1 MANPLRCAIYT
12 RKSTEEG
19 LEQAFNS
26 LDAQREACA
35 AYILSQAGEGW
46 VAAPDYYDD
55 GGISGGTM
63 ARPALLRL
71 LAEVEAGRIQIIVVY
86 KVDRLTRSLADF
98 AKIVEIL
105 DKSKAS
111 FVSVTQAFNTT
122 TSMGRLTLNVLLS
135 FAQFEREVTGER
147 IRDKIAASK
156 QKGMWMGGPV
166 PLGYDVRD
174 KLLIPNAAEA
184 ATVRRIF
191 ERYLDTGSLVDA
203 AEALARDD
211 IVGKLRIMSSGRVVG
226 GQPFNR
232 GGLAHLLRNPLYIGK
247 VRHRD
252 QVFDGAHQAIIDQP
266 LWDAVQAKLDAN
278 LAAPRGRRNTRHRS
292 LLAGIAFDG
301 LGRRLSPS
309 HAVARGKRFRYYIT
323 HRNEVSDDQPQW
335 RLPAHDLEHVTAT
348 ALANW
353 LDHADAAAA
362 NLLPDLEASDYVAI
376 AKAARRMASNVR
388 DGEPAARYDA
398 IMALVTRVDV
408 ADEAVTLV
416 IRWAPIVDTQ
426 HPLAD
431 ASATIVTPASR
442 VRRGD
447 DIRLVIGGADPGANR
462 DQRLVDLIVEAR
474 VAYQHLLTST
484 APSLDVVAAEH
495 GHSRKHFSRLLR
507 LATLAPDI
515 VAAILDGRQPAQLS
529 RTGLLAAPEVPLGWR
544 EQRVAL
550 GFG

>member
-71 LAEVEAGRIQIIVVY
+71 LAEVEAGRIQVIVVY

-105 DKSKAS
+105 DRSKAS

-174 KLLIPNAAEA
+174 KLLIPNAGEA
-184 ATVRRIF
+184 AMVRRIF
-191 ERYLDTGSLVDA
+191 ERYLETGSLVDA

-211 IVGKLRIMSSGRVVG
+211 IVGKRRIMSSGRIVG

-252 QVFDGAHQAIIDQP
+252 QVFDGAHAAIIDQP
-266 LWDAVQAKLDAN
+266 LWDAVQAQLDAN
-278 LAAPRGRRNTRHRS
+278 LATPRGRRNTRHRT

-323 HRNEVSDDQPQW
+323 HRDEVSDDQPQW

-353 LDHADAAAA
+353 LDHADAAVA
-362 NLLPDLEASDYVAI
+362 NLQPDLEASDYVVI
-376 AKAARRMASNVR
+376 ARSARRLASNVR
-388 DGEPAARYDA
+388 DGEPGARYDA
-398 IMALVTRVDV
+398 VRALVTRVDV
-408 ADEAVTLV
+408 ADDAVKLT

-447 DIRLVIGGADPGANR
+447 DIRLVMGGADPGANR
-462 DQRLVDLIVEAR
+462 DPRFVDLIVEAR
-474 VAYQHLLTST
+474 LAYQHLVTSNAAT
-484 APSLDVVAAEH
+484 LDEVAAEH

-529 RTGLLAAPEVPLGWR
+529 RTGLLAAPEVPLGWG
-544 EQRVAL
+544 EQRIAL